1 MSAIQVDLNMNPL
14 PPWPGHPGEPVVP
27 GLFLATDPSGSNLL
41 VSDTAM
47 RVDVVN
53 VASGSVT
60 EIPVLGEATNAR
72 LVSVAW

>member
-1 MSAIQVDLNMNPL
+1 
-14 PPWPGHPGEPVVP
+14 
-27 GLFLATDPSGSNLL
+27 
-41 VSDTAM
+41 M

-60 EIPVLGEATNAR
+60 EVRVLGEATNAR